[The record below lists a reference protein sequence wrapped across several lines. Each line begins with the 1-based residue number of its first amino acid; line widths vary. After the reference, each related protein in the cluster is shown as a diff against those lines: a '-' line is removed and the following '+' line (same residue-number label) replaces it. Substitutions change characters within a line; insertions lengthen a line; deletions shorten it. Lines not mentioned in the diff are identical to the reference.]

1 MKLHWVHG
9 DCLNTAWFAAAD
21 GPAVFVFDDRQLAAE
36 AWGLKRIGFVYECLL
51 EMPGV
56 EIWRG
61 PAVETLAELVAT
73 RGLEA
78 VVTVRTVDPWLLGQA
93 AELTARGVRV
103 EWVEPEPL
111 VTLRG
116 RVDLGRF
123 SRYWRKAEGALLG

>member
-1 MKLHWVHG
+1 MKLHWVHT
-9 DCLNTAWFAAAD
+9 DCLSETWLAD
-21 GPAVFVFDDRQLAAE
+21 GLAVFVFDDRQLAAE

-51 EMPGV
+51 EMPQV
-56 EIWRG
+56 EIRRG
-61 PAVETLAELVAT
+61 EAAATLAELAAT

-78 VVTVRTVDPWLLGQA
+78 VVTVRTPDPWLQGQA
-93 AELTARGVRV
+93 AELAARGVRV

-116 RVDLGRF
+116 RLDLGRF